1 MHAIFFKSTQ
11 KMWGRKLISMYGAVF
26 CFTVC
31 LTLNGVLDYN
41 KGGILMLATF
51 WSVWYHLNSEMT
63 CLHYKEKGK
72 SLWPASYLFG
82 VNKHKNSDFFKDN
95 LTTQIH
101 TAELT

>member
-1 MHAIFFKSTQ
+1 MQFFFKSTQ

-51 WSVWYHLNSEMT
+51 WSVWYHFISET
-63 CLHYKEKGK
+63 EWLACIIKKKEKVCDP
-72 SLWPASYLFG
+72 SVTSG

>member
-1 MHAIFFKSTQ
+1 MYMHAIFFKSTQ

-51 WSVWYHLNSEMT
+51 
-63 CLHYKEKGK
+63 
-72 SLWPASYLFG
+72 
-82 VNKHKNSDFFKDN
+82 
-95 LTTQIH
+95 
-101 TAELT
+101 

>member
-1 MHAIFFKSTQ
+1 MQKADKKEAHTCMQFFFKSTQ

-51 WSVWYHLNSEMT
+51 
-63 CLHYKEKGK
+63 
-72 SLWPASYLFG
+72 
-82 VNKHKNSDFFKDN
+82 
-95 LTTQIH
+95 
-101 TAELT
+101 